1 MSRTSPPL
9 PSAAPPDVPL
19 SSLLTAQ
26 LRRHRAPAAAAFAL
40 IALSV
45 TASLCVPLTV
55 RQLVTDIG
63 ADRSPVTASVLLL
76 VLAVGGALAGAWA
89 SFLLGRIGEWSV
101 LETRRRLVRHALR
114 LRLPDIRRTG
124 TGDLTARVTTD
135 CAQLRS
141 MFDVGVTSMPASA
154 LVAVVSLVCMGFLDW
169 VLLLIVAGTFLVAGG
184 ALSVFVKGVRRG
196 ISAQQEALG
205 QVAQRFTAALS
216 SIAVIK
222 ATRAEEHTARGV
234 LDGAEA
240 AARAAVAADR
250 SQAFITPLMSIGQ
263 QIAIV
268 GVLAGSGVRLASGAL
283 GPADFAAFM
292 MYLFQIVTP
301 LTVLASGMGRV
312 QAGMAAR
319 GRVEAVLALARED
332 PGPAREPAP
341 DRSAPALRLA
351 GLTAGHHD
359 EPVLHGVDVTVPA
372 RGVTALVG
380 PSGAGKSTLLATVE
394 RLLVPSAGTVAL
406 HGTDLADWPLAAL
419 RRRVAYVD
427 QSFTLLEGTVRENL
441 GLGRDEPL
449 DDAALRAALD
459 AVGLTSAVAALPQGA
474 DTAIGGTT
482 DLSGGQRQ
490 RLALAR
496 ALLTDAD
503 VVLLDEP
510 TSQLD
515 GVNEQLL
522 RDVVDRMAGERA
534 VVVVA
539 HRLSTVRHAPH
550 IVYLDEGRVL
560 GTGTHDEL
568 FDGCP
573 GYRALVEGQHAAPR
587 SAVSA

>member
-1 MSRTSPPL
+1 
-9 PSAAPPDVPL
+9 
-19 SSLLTAQ
+19 
-26 LRRHRAPAAAAFAL
+26 
-40 IALSV
+40 
-45 TASLCVPLTV
+45 
-55 RQLVTDIG
+55 
-63 ADRSPVTASVLLL
+63 
-76 VLAVGGALAGAWA
+76 
-89 SFLLGRIGEWSV
+89 
-101 LETRRRLVRHALR
+101 
-114 LRLPDIRRTG
+114 
-124 TGDLTARVTTD
+124 
-135 CAQLRS
+135 
-141 MFDVGVTSMPASA
+141 
-154 LVAVVSLVCMGFLDW
+154 
-169 VLLLIVAGTFLVAGG
+169 
-184 ALSVFVKGVRRG
+184 
-196 ISAQQEALG
+196 
-205 QVAQRFTAALS
+205 
-216 SIAVIK
+216 
-222 ATRAEEHTARGV
+222 
-234 LDGAEA
+234 
-240 AARAAVAADR
+240 
-250 SQAFITPLMSIGQ
+250 
-263 QIAIV
+263 
-268 GVLAGSGVRLASGAL
+268 
-283 GPADFAAFM
+283 
-292 MYLFQIVTP
+292 
-301 LTVLASGMGRV
+301 
-312 QAGMAAR
+312 
-319 GRVEAVLALARED
+319 
-332 PGPAREPAP
+332 
-341 DRSAPALRLA
+341 
-351 GLTAGHHD
+351 
-359 EPVLHGVDVTVPA
+359 
-372 RGVTALVG
+372 
-380 PSGAGKSTLLATVE
+380 VE

-419 RRRVAYVD
+419 RHRVAYVD

-459 AVGLTSAVAALPQGA
+459 AVGLTSAVAALPRGA
-474 DTAIGGTT
+474 DTPIGGAT